1 MKGPESLMNTLFQSR
16 ISFWAFLCTG
26 NKNKQTKYLVILFV
40 LIDNIFNVVAFAFTE
55 LFGKQGRRKHLKLFR
70 VLRKTSDLRERKQMK
85 VLEIISPVLVM
96 IILGI
101 LCRKWKLLNK
111 NGIDNMKAL
120 VTNIMLPV
128 AIFHALATSDYGAET
143 AKLVGIMFIMLVVS
157 FGIGFLMKPLMTE
170 NYRKYLPFMVS
181 VYEGGSMA
189 YPLYTSLCGQ
199 DNLSQIA
206 VLDIAGLLFGF
217 SIYMG
222 MLGQTENGEKIN
234 VKNLAVSAVKTPAFI
249 ASVLGIIAGLTGVIK
264 LLLASPAGGIYTSV
278 ESILTTAL
286 TAIILIVVG
295 FSMELTPELFG
306 PCVRTIVMRIVLQA
320 VMIVCVLLA
329 VHSFIGSNKLLDLA
343 VITYMSA
350 PATFSMQTFLKR
362 EDGSAYVS
370 TTNSLYCI
378 VSVVVYMILAFF
390 TY

>member
-16 ISFWAFLCTG
+16 ISFWVFLCTG

-111 NGIDNMKAL
+111 NGIDSMKAL